1 MRKVRVSKKTETK
14 SDIFPWGIFNNLRSI
29 FFCQKILKYFNDF
42 KMKTS
47 QLHDQN
53 KCKKGN

>member
-1 MRKVRVSKKTETK
+1 MTCKIKISQLREKSQSKQE
-14 SDIFPWGIFNNLRSI
+14 N
-29 FFCQKILKYFNDF
+29 F